1 VVHDGN
7 RIGNGVVIVTLCVA
21 FYSYVREA
29 TELTNIGGFNLHIT
43 DLLFALII
51 FWSLFGLKNWR
62 SHSASETMA
71 VVLSGMLFLSF
82 FRGVIDVGTAAG
94 VAFRMYAVFA
104 ALIVFAFF
112 WGRKLAY
119 EWIFAKIVWL
129 GWAIVFL
136 GIARHVLGLRAFV
149 QNLDPI
155 EEPRIFNSAA
165 ALMLGQAA
173 LVALHGSLMQS
184 SARRSWAACCFVV
197 FFATVILS
205 DQRTAMFATIAGLLT
220 ILTFVPR
227 ERNTAVL
234 CTGLLACA
242 AGVGIV
248 GIAFFSAGQL
258 TEYLPRSLQMIVL
271 QEGSFGWRLDQWQT
285 YVQQWVDARFFDQ
298 LIGQPFGVTLVIA
311 RGFSTL
317 THVDSLALPAHNGY
331 LQLLVNVGA
340 IGLLIFLLMLVFAF
354 TEAILVLKG
363 NQRRSPLVVLGLAI
377 LISQIVFSFSYSLD
391 GEQGLLL
398 AIAVQIIAV
407 ARQAVGGGRVVPP
420 RSAPVP
426 MALYSEHGHP
436 FARGD

>member
-1 VVHDGN
+1 MVGFGN
-7 RIGNGVVIVTLCVA
+7 TICKGVVIVTLCVA

-51 FWSLFGLKNWR
+51 FWSLFGLKNWHG
-62 SHSASETMA
+62 HSASETMA
-71 VVLSGMLFLSF
+71 LVLSGMLFLSF
-82 FRGVIDVGTAAG
+82 FRGVIEVGTAAG

-104 ALIVFAFF
+104 ALMSFAFF
-112 WGRKLAY
+112 WGRKLDY

-149 QNLDPI
+149 QTLDPI

-173 LVALHGSLMQS
+173 LIALHGCLKQS
-184 SARRSWAACCFVV
+184 SARRSWAAISFVV

-205 DQRTAMFATIAGLLT
+205 DQRTAIFAMIAGLFT
-220 ILTFVPR
+220 ILALVPR
-227 ERNTAVL
+227 ERDTAVL
-234 CTGLLACA
+234 CTGLFACA
-242 AGVGIV
+242 AGVGTV
-248 GIAFFSAGQL
+248 SLAFFSGGQL

-271 QEGSFGWRLDQWQT
+271 QEGSFGWRLVQWQT
-285 YVQQWVDARFFDQ
+285 YVQQWADAGVIDQ
-298 LIGQPFGVTLVIA
+298 LVGQPFGVTLVIA

-331 LQLLVNVGA
+331 LQLLLNVGA
-340 IGLLIFLLMLVFAF
+340 IGLVISLLMLIFAI
-354 TEAILVLKG
+354 TDGILVLKG
-363 NQRRSPLVVLGLAI
+363 KWRSPLVVPGLAI
-377 LISQIVFSFSYSLD
+377 LISQMVFSFSYSLD

-407 ARQAVGGGRVVPP
+407 ARQADGDCRAVPP
-420 RSAPVP
+420 RSVPVQ
-426 MALYSEHGHP
+426 MALYSEHGQP